1 MPLYQESS
9 LARSSCK
16 APQAWA
22 ERESPVSDKPG
33 GGQVPSPLSN
43 SEEECP
49 SPAPTRTAEQAG
61 RAAKI
66 QKGPSLPGLE
76 EVKEVTEV
84 TQGHDMRWWRRTP
97 RATFSVGS

>member
-9 LARSSCK
+9 LERSSCK

-22 ERESPVSDKPG
+22 ERESLVSDKPG

-43 SEEECP
+43 REEECP
-49 SPAPTRTAEQAG
+49 SPAPARTAEQAG
-61 RAAKI
+61 RAAEI

-76 EVKEVTEV
+76 EAMEA